1 MDGTQGYL
9 PANYVEVSLT
19 ICKQCTVQYCSWSG
33 ETFHHGRL
41 QCNVKGL
48 ELHCMTQYLSRNRV
62 RNPLKNNPKIPTCA
76 AQFLDHSMCH
86 HCRDPAL
93 TMCSQC
99 SPPLVLHQQVG
110 NNIEGMTH
118 LDNLYKIPIPS
129 SPSLLRPPCLLP
141 LPQGSP
147 SLTPSPFI
155 FPSSPFTHNTVG
167 CPKRQCNIVKR
178 GRHSGFTVEFV
189 AFAYSTCNHG
199 VFLVHPGVLLI
210 VPGCR

>member
-1 MDGTQGYL
+1 MCNRFAIIFLTPSKTSRDLKLRRGEEITLIRQVDENWYEGEVDGTQGYL

-33 ETFHHGRL
+33 ETFHHRRL

-76 AQFLDHSMCH
+76 AQLLDHSMCH
-86 HCRDPAL
+86 HCRDPGL

-129 SPSLLRPPCLLP
+129 SPSLLPP
-141 LPQGSP
+141 
-147 SLTPSPFI
+147 TPSPP
-155 FPSSPFTHNTVG
+155 PSPSPGLPFSYPLSLHLSLFT
-167 CPKRQCNIVKR
+167 
-178 GRHSGFTVEFV
+178 
-189 AFAYSTCNHG
+189 
-199 VFLVHPGVLLI
+199 LHP
-210 VPGCR
+210 